1 MKKKTLVICD
11 DDKIDV
17 KLFKKYLGP
26 EKTKNYE
33 ILEVNSGD
41 ELNELI
47 KSKKYNID
55 LLLLDYYLGDTTGL
69 ELLRT
74 VNKEHNFPVII
85 LTGRGDE
92 EIAVEC
98 MKEGASDYIA
108 KYLISNYDLEK
119 TINQAMERWEVEQ
132 ERDHLL
138 GIAAHELRNPLSVIL
153 GYTEILQDYDEIEF
167 VKQKEMINV
176 IHERS
181 RHLLN
186 IINEL
191 LDITRIDKGIV
202 SLKKRICDLQKL
214 VRKKV
219 DEYKYQAGKKKI
231 KINFVSEYEKI
242 LVEIDPDRLEEV
254 LSNFIDNAIKYSPQ
268 HTSILISLNK
278 NNDKAELTI
287 KDEGLGIKE
296 NELKYL
302 FKLFSS
308 KKISTLPT
316 GKETR
321 TGLGLAICKKVI
333 DAHGGE
339 IFVESQIGKGSAFTI
354 VLPIDPNLSN
364 DQKVSE
370 K

>member
-11 DDKIDV
+11 DDKIDI

-26 EKTKNYE
+26 EKIKNYE
-33 ILEVNSGD
+33 ILEINSGD
-41 ELNELI
+41 ELNELL
-47 KSKKYNID
+47 KSKKYHID

-69 ELLRT
+69 DLLRSL
-74 VNKEHNFPVII
+74 NKEHNFPVII

-119 TINQAMERWEVEQ
+119 TINQAIERWEVEQ

-153 GYTEILQDYDEIEF
+153 GYTEILQDYDEVDY

-202 SLKKRICDLQKL
+202 SLKKRVYNLQTL

-219 DEYKYQAGKKKI
+219 DEYKFQAEKKKI
-231 KINFVSEYEKI
+231 KIDFASDLEELLI
-242 LVEIDPDRLEEV
+242 EIDPDRLEEV
-254 LSNFIDNAIKYSPQ
+254 LSNFIDNAIKYSPEN
-268 HTSILISLNK
+268 TSILISLRK
-278 NNDKAELTI
+278 NDDKAEI
-287 KDEGLGIKE
+287 IVKDEGLGIKE

-339 IFVESQIGKGSAFTI
+339 IFVQSQTGQGSVFTI
-354 VLPIDPNLSN
+354 VLPINLN
-364 DQKVSE
+364 VGTD
-370 K
+370 